1 MKNRGALSEKEFREI
16 SLNANLLPL
25 VFRLGAPLAFYSLF
39 NAFFQLLDTM
49 MASHVSSVALS
60 SVSYLSQIQN
70 LILSLGLGL
79 VSGSSV
85 VMSRFFG
92 EGDYVGVRKSFN
104 NMLTLL
110 FSIMILLLVL
120 VPFVPGFLSFLG
132 TPDVFIKEGSSY
144 FQVLTLSTVLNL
156 FNNAFISIE
165 RIRGR
170 TRRIMVF
177 NFIVMAIKLTLTAFF
192 VYVLE
197 SSIVM
202 IAFSTLVSHLFLS
215 VIAIISFSK
224 KDSLFSINIKFMKV
238 EKKTASSILS
248 LSFPLMFEKSAFSL
262 GKTIVNSIVSSFY
275 PLSVGALGVSTGVSG
290 LVTLMQSGFS
300 DASMALI
307 SQNDGNG
314 RKDRVIKCYF
324 SVLVLTLSFSLI
336 GTLVIYTFSK
346 PLIHIFAMGRNG
358 YDIEFESLIYDVFK
372 YDLFS
377 CIPLAFN
384 ISASSLII
392 GSGRTKIAF
401 LVSFC
406 RVYLFRI
413 PLLKYLLSYTT
424 LGNISIGIVM
434 IVSNTLTAVLSTAI
448 AIYIILKE
456 RRKYE

>member
-1 MKNRGALSEKEFREI
+1 
-16 SLNANLLPL
+16 
-25 VFRLGAPLAFYSLF
+25 
-39 NAFFQLLDTM
+39 
-49 MASHVSSVALS
+49 
-60 SVSYLSQIQN
+60 
-70 LILSLGLGL
+70 
-79 VSGSSV
+79 
-85 VMSRFFG
+85 
-92 EGDYVGVRKSFN
+92 
-104 NMLTLL
+104 
-110 FSIMILLLVL
+110 
-120 VPFVPGFLSFLG
+120 
-132 TPDVFIKEGSSY
+132 
-144 FQVLTLSTVLNL
+144 
-156 FNNAFISIE
+156 
-165 RIRGR
+165 
-170 TRRIMVF
+170 
-177 NFIVMAIKLTLTAFF
+177 
-192 VYVLE
+192 
-197 SSIVM
+197 
-202 IAFSTLVSHLFLS
+202 
-215 VIAIISFSK
+215 
-224 KDSLFSINIKFMKV
+224 
-238 EKKTASSILS
+238 
-248 LSFPLMFEKSAFSL
+248 
-262 GKTIVNSIVSSFY
+262 
-275 PLSVGALGVSTGVSG
+275 
-290 LVTLMQSGFS
+290 MQSGFS

-307 SQNDGNG
+307 SQNDANG